1 MSIPNWAGLVEHA
14 KKCVNNKALKAI
26 RYIRVSPR
34 MYQELGE
41 EVFPVISIN
50 GSETLSFAG
59 FPAKLDSSIRDIH
72 IVRID

>member
-1 MSIPNWAGLVEHA
+1 MAAINWLGLVEHA
-14 KKCVNNKALKAI
+14 KKCIANEALKAI

-59 FPAKLDSSIRDIH
+59 YPAKLDSSIRDIH